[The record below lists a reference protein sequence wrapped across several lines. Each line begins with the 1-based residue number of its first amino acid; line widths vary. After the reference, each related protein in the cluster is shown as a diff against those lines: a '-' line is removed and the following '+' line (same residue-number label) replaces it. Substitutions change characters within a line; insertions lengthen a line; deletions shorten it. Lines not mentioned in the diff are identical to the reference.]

1 MFSPLVDEEDIDTV
15 GTHADDEEDLSRPPL
30 DLTNGTTLY
39 ISTAKVSI
47 MKKTLFAAALAAT
60 VGLASVAQPSHAA
73 DGTITFQGEVVDVTC
88 DVTGGGGASGTGD
101 LTVTLPKVAVSALA
115 ASGSTAGETPFSL
128 NLSGVGCADGK
139 TAQMFV
145 ETASSVLVDPATGN
159 LRNGTPPG
167 SGGADNVQVELLNPA
182 TNAQINLATNNNQ
195 PSAAIDANTATLNY
209 VARYSATGTTTAGT
223 VNSDLTYSMIYN

>member
-15 GTHADDEEDLSRPPL
+15 GTHADDEEDLSCPPL

-88 DVTGGGGASGTGD
+88 EVTGGGGATGKGD

-115 ASGSTAGETPFSL
+115 AAGNTAGETPFSL
-128 NLSGVGCADGK
+128 NLSGAGCTDGK
-139 TAQMFV
+139 TAEMFV
-145 ETASSVLVDPATGN
+145 ETASSAFVDPATGN
-159 LRNGTPPG
+159 LRNGAA
-167 SGGADNVQVELLNPA
+167 SGAGQVQVELINPD
-182 TNAQINLATNNNQ
+182 NNSQINLATNANQ
-195 PSAAIDANTATLNY
+195 PTATIDSSNTATLNY
-209 VARYSATGTTTAGT
+209 VARYRATGTATAGA